1 LQQQEEVV
9 VVAFFLEEMV
19 KTLPREVLGLERELV
34 QEVRMEPEDREP
46 HRPLAMLMLA
56 AVLVF

>member
-1 LQQQEEVV
+1 M